1 VSDPTLLFL
10 TADSVALLLVGIAAI
25 VMPLAVS
32 GILTTALSSVGTL
45 ACLLALFLRMQ
56 ATSFSIP
63 IGPPGLSLY
72 FALDP
77 LAMLFLVIIFLTGT
91 AVAAFQATTVARTRV
106 ESPRVTAICV
116 AGTALSVLA
125 ADGVA
130 LALSLSAI
138 CAVTGRNTP
147 QMLVPILIL
156 AGVCLLTPAGYAP
169 RFDAIRAAPIDPNH
183 ATAAAALTIAAAGGL
198 IWPPRGERCWTRDV
212 LIAGLLIPL
221 ESYLLLRL
229 IADLSGA
236 AVQAWWGVVLL
247 LGGGLLTIIHGWRSA
262 AVPDID
268 VASGALIQRQGGF
281 AMAGIGLALIARGAD
296 LPGSAAFAFEATC
309 LTAVG
314 ASLAGTLTSL
324 SAHAIGASA
333 GTYRL
338 SRLGGLIHSMPR
350 TSAALAVGL
359 LTLSALPPSLGFAAL
374 WLALQSIVSA
384 PRTGGLPS
392 QLPLALIAAAIVL
405 SAALATAASIRIVG
419 IAILG
424 RPRTPQGAGAAES
437 PSPIRTILMILA
449 ALSLA
454 AGVLPGPLLWLLA
467 DPAIHALTGL
477 PSARG
482 LPLLSASGSSPGYLA
497 LPVFAVLGLAIGA
510 AALLPWRSRKPAK
523 PVGPWMEGMQP
534 PVGLPFG
541 DPAAQSVGLGFLPV
555 LPDIPRPRL
564 PRLPAFPKPH
574 LPAATVGPWLTL
586 TAFGLL
592 LLVLAI
598 TQ

>member
-1 VSDPTLLFL
+1 M
-10 TADSVALLLVGIAAI
+10 SVALLLVGIAAI
-25 VMPLAVS
+25 VMPLAAS

-106 ESPRVTAICV
+106 ESPSVTAICV

-169 RFDAIRAAPIDPNH
+169 RFDAIRAAPIDPDH

-212 LIAGLLIPL
+212 LIAGVLIPL

-268 VASGALIQRQGGF
+268 VASGALMQRQAWPRDGRHRPCADRAGGRP
-281 AMAGIGLALIARGAD
+281 ARISRLRARSD
-296 LPGSAAFAFEATC
+296 LPDGHRGKPRGNPDV
-309 LTAVG
+309 AVC
-314 ASLAGTLTSL
+314 
-324 SAHAIGASA
+324 
-333 GTYRL
+333 
-338 SRLGGLIHSMPR
+338 PR
-350 TSAALAVGL
+350 H
-359 LTLSALPPSLGFAAL
+359 
-374 WLALQSIVSA
+374 
-384 PRTGGLPS
+384 R
-392 QLPLALIAAAIVL
+392 
-405 SAALATAASIRIVG
+405 REC
-419 IAILG
+419 
-424 RPRTPQGAGAAES
+424 R
-437 PSPIRTILMILA
+437 
-449 ALSLA
+449 
-454 AGVLPGPLLWLLA
+454 
-467 DPAIHALTGL
+467 
-477 PSARG
+477 
-482 LPLLSASGSSPGYLA
+482 
-497 LPVFAVLGLAIGA
+497 
-510 AALLPWRSRKPAK
+510 
-523 PVGPWMEGMQP
+523 
-534 PVGLPFG
+534 
-541 DPAAQSVGLGFLPV
+541 
-555 LPDIPRPRL
+555 
-564 PRLPAFPKPH
+564 H
-574 LPAATVGPWLTL
+574 LPIVPPRRPDSFHAANLRRAGRW
-586 TAFGLL
+586 AC
-592 LLVLAI
+592 
-598 TQ
+598 